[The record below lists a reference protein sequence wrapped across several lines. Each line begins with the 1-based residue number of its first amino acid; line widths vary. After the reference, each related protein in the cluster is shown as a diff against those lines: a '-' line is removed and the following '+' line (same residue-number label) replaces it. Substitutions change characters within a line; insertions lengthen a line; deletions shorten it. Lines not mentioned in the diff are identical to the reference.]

1 MDRFFS
7 VKYSTDYLLKNIQ
20 TPLKLFKNKKQVSKK
35 FDFSDVFPT
44 NKIID
49 EYTDQKITVLC
60 NHYLNALKY
69 YKILELISEDTS
81 NLSGRYYDHILN
93 LCNVKKELSFF
104 KIYDELI
111 GRNHNTFLRFNTV
124 KFYNSN
130 FTSRKKK

>member
-1 MDRFFS
+1 MDKFFT
-7 VKYSTDYLLKNIQ
+7 VKYSTDDLLKRIQ

-69 YKILELISEDTS
+69 HLWKCQIRLE
-81 NLSGRYYDHILN
+81 
-93 LCNVKKELSFF
+93 
-104 KIYDELI
+104 
-111 GRNHNTFLRFNTV
+111 
-124 KFYNSN
+124 
-130 FTSRKKK
+130 